1 MMLSRPA
8 AQPGADSK
16 DLVNMLQQTREQSGP
31 MTEADVRA
39 LHWTI
44 DDLASRSPPPQPQ
57 NAQNAENAPSL
68 ETAESIEESIRVQT
82 ASTTTGS
89 GNQSPM
95 QAAGDD
101 GWDTPAGA
109 SPPPEN
115 KSGMR

>member
-1 MMLSRPA
+1 
-8 AQPGADSK
+8 
-16 DLVNMLQQTREQSGP
+16 MLQQTREQSGP